1 MKHICELKKI
11 LEQHFDWNKSR
22 LTVMVNLLIG
32 LFIVRTVNLSDLSI
46 VLFSKA
52 KTDSNYKRIQRFF
65 KWIVSVN
72 DANYLLTQFVIL
84 VLNLKNRMNDLVLD
98 RTDWKFGKK
107 HINIL
112 TLGVNIKGLAIPLAW
127 ISLGRAGNSKTADR
141 ISLLSRII
149 NEIKI
154 KSLTADREFIGEEW
168 FKFLLNSNIPIYIR
182 IKEDTQVLSKNG
194 QYTIGLRDVFEKV
207 KPCGKKVLK
216 GSYRVLGVDVN
227 LVASRN
233 PDGEL
238 LIVLT
243 NRCPYKALK
252 KYKKRWSIE
261 TLFGYFKTK
270 GFNFE
275 DTHMTDPEEL
285 AAWMLLLTIAV
296 TWVMKTS
303 LMFNEKSSVATHG
316 RRRRSVF
323 RNGFDKL
330 RRSLIYPL
338 EEGLKELFH
347 YIYIL
352 RNPKC
357 PLDMV

>member
-1 MKHICELKKI
+1 M
-11 LEQHFDWNKSR
+11 
-22 LTVMVNLLIG
+22 
-32 LFIVRTVNLSDLSI
+32 
-46 VLFSKA
+46 
-52 KTDSNYKRIQRFF
+52 
-65 KWIVSVN
+65 
-72 DANYLLTQFVIL
+72 
-84 VLNLKNRMNDLVLD
+84 
-98 RTDWKFGKK
+98 
-107 HINIL
+107 
-112 TLGVNIKGLAIPLAW
+112 
-127 ISLGRAGNSKTADR
+127 
-141 ISLLSRII
+141 
-149 NEIKI
+149 
-154 KSLTADREFIGEEW
+154 
-168 FKFLLNSNIPIYIR
+168 
-182 IKEDTQVLSKNG
+182 
-194 QYTIGLRDVFEKV
+194 FEKV

-275 DTHMTDPEEL
+275 DTHMTDPEKL